1 MGLAARTAL
10 HKDVVL
16 QLVHWTSFGTAL
28 EKSIVVTLSEEEL
41 SSQIFSD
48 HSQEDILN
56 YL

>member
-16 QLVHWTSFGTAL
+16 QLVHWTSFGAAL